1 MQISVSNFGNRARR
15 LVLVG
20 DLDVSGAEKLD
31 LPLATL
37 AGAGGDLVVDMTRL
51 DGIAA
56 IGIRHLVCAARAVR
70 RDCGHLVLL
79 GPNPLVT
86 NMLISARVDD
96 LLPIMRSEDEVCE
109 ALCSSNVTNGHT
121 AIA

>member
-1 MQISVSNFGNRARR
+1 VEISVGNFGTLARR

-20 DLDVSGAEKLD
+20 DLDITGAEKLD

-56 IGIRHLVCAARAVR
+56 IGIRHLVCASRALR
-70 RDCGHLVLL
+70 RHCGHLLLL
-79 GPNPLVT
+79 GPNPHVT
-86 NMLISARVDD
+86 NMLRGARVDD
-96 LLPIMRSEDEVCE
+96 LLPIMRSEDEACE
-109 ALCSSNVTNGHT
+109 ALGS
-121 AIA
+121 

>member
-1 MQISVSNFGNRARR
+1 MEITITNFSSRAQR

-20 DLDVSGAEKLD
+20 DLDISGAEKLD

-51 DGIAA
+51 DGVAA
-56 IGIRHLVCAARAVR
+56 IGIRHLISAARALR
-70 RDCGHLVLL
+70 RDSGQLLLL

-86 NMLISARVDD
+86 DMLRTARVDD
-96 LLPIMRSEDEVCE
+96 LLPIARSEDEARE
-109 ALCSSNVTNGHT
+109 ALGSCN
-121 AIA
+121 